1 MIEFELES
9 TNITL
14 SASNYMRRLPLRE
27 GVNVGSATVAFN
39 DENSSAAAPSPQISA
54 PPTPYIDENQ
64 TNVTRHCTPRIMA
77 VNIPEPVG
85 PKLFIL
91 GEPVLH
97 RYYSVYDWKRLK
109 VGFSLAN
116 NRRNTLQPGSLLEDR
131 GSLPGEVDKLL
142 MQQSVVSRPFE
153 QSDLDS

>member
-39 DENSSAAAPSPQISA
+39 DENSTAAAPSPQITA
-54 PPTPYIDENQ
+54 PPTPELDENA
-64 TNVTRHCTPRIMA
+64 TNVTRHCRPKLMP
-77 VNIPEPVG
+77 VNLPEPVG

-97 RYYSVYDWKRLK
+97 RYYTVYDWAKLR

-116 NRRNTLQPGSLLEDR
+116 THQNTADPASMVPSHKGT
-131 GSLPGEVDKLL
+131 LPDEVEKLL
-142 MQQSVVSRPFE
+142 MQQHISTAESPLE
-153 QSDLDS
+153 SE